1 MTRSVDPAADAV
13 DSASEFEPSETP
25 TPPPPKG
32 MTRRLVVG
40 TFNYGLGQALPQ
52 VVRFLVALVI
62 AQILTEADYGILGL
76 AGRLST
82 VLMIF
87 MRLGVPGAVTRFY
100 YDHREGPELSD
111 YVTTIAIFMF
121 GSSLVVGLITLAVG
135 PWLFP
140 YAMPSLP
147 FYPYGVLAL
156 AAAFVSCNQNLQDRL
171 VQAREQSAYS
181 AMLNIGRA
189 TIAISLL
196 LLFVVWL
203 RQGPAG
209 YLWAELIAGIVIFL
223 QAARYL
229 MPNLRGRFRP
239 EMLRTSLKY
248 AMGILPMHFMGA
260 VAPLINGGNSGPS
273 GGSSIP
279 WESLEFARK
288 FFMPLTILASAFQTA
303 FTPIYFSLRKEHTQ
317 KNADTLA
324 RTARFVWAGAILVA
338 IAAVYFLPP
347 LLLLTTPDRLHA
359 SAPLVPILVVGFLS
373 QMIYLIFAPEI
384 YFSKRTYLVP
394 IVSASSLIVTVG
406 FTLLTVEWLGAAGV
420 AWAGSLGMT
429 ATAIT
434 AVTFSRRLV
443 SLPHRG
449 IDIFRLAA
457 CGIVVAA
464 VAWPFAQGPIPQAIA
479 VAVAATAAFPL
490 LLWISGDPT
499 IREAVTYFRQRLEW

>member
-25 TPPPPKG
+25 TPPSPRKG
-32 MTRRLVVG
+32 TARRLVVG
-40 TFNYGLGQALPQ
+40 TLNYGLGQALPQ

-62 AQILTEADYGILGL
+62 AQVLTEADYGILEL
-76 AGRLST
+76 AGYLST

-121 GSSLVVGLITLAVG
+121 CSSLVVGLITLAVG

-140 YAMPSLP
+140 YTMPSLP

-156 AAAFVSCNQNLQDRL
+156 AAAFISCNQNLQDRL

-189 TIAISLL
+189 TVAISLL

-223 QAARYL
+223 QAAHYL
-229 MPNLRGRFRP
+229 MPNLRGRFQP
-239 EMLRTSLKY
+239 AMLRTSLKY

-260 VAPLINGGNSGPS
+260 VAPLITGAILAHAVNI
-273 GGSSIP
+273 GS
-279 WESLEFARK
+279 LGDLGFARK

-324 RTARFVWAGAILVA
+324 RTATVCLGRYDSGGHRRHL
-338 IAAVYFLPP
+338 LPP
-347 LLLLTTPDRLHA
+347 AVAAADDARSAARVGPVGADPGDWIRKSNDLPDLCPGNLFQQTDLLGADRFGLLADRDDRLHPVDGRVAGSRWSGLGQLAGNDGDGDHRGHLFSPADQSAA
-359 SAPLVPILVVGFLS
+359 SWHRHFPPGSLRNRGGRRGLAF
-373 QMIYLIFAPEI
+373 
-384 YFSKRTYLVP
+384 RTGTDP
-394 IVSASSLIVTVG
+394 AGDRGGGGGNRGVSAVVVD
-406 FTLLTVEWLGAAGV
+406 F
-420 AWAGSLGMT
+420 
-429 ATAIT
+429 
-434 AVTFSRRLV
+434 RR
-443 SLPHRG
+443 PH
-449 IDIFRLAA
+449 D
-457 CGIVVAA
+457 
-464 VAWPFAQGPIPQAIA
+464 
-479 VAVAATAAFPL
+479 
-490 LLWISGDPT
+490 S
-499 IREAVTYFRQRLEW
+499 

>member
-1 MTRSVDPAADAV
+1 
-13 DSASEFEPSETP
+13 
-25 TPPPPKG
+25 
-32 MTRRLVVG
+32 
-40 TFNYGLGQALPQ
+40 
-52 VVRFLVALVI
+52 
-62 AQILTEADYGILGL
+62 
-76 AGRLST
+76 
-82 VLMIF
+82 MIF

-121 GSSLVVGLITLAVG
+121 GSSLVVGLITLAIG
-135 PWLFP
+135 PWVFP
-140 YAMPSLP
+140 YAMPSLS

-203 RQGPAG
+203 RQGPTG
-209 YLWAELIAGIVIFL
+209 YLLAELIAGIAIFL
-223 QAARYL
+223 QAAHYL
-229 MPNLRGRFRP
+229 MPNLHGRFRP

-260 VAPLINGGNSGPS
+260 VAPLINGAILARVAGLDSMG
-273 GGSSIP
+273 
-279 WESLEFARK
+279 SLEFATK

-324 RTARFVWAGAILVA
+324 RTARFVWAGTILVA
-338 IAAVYFLPP
+338 IAAIFFLPQ

-373 QMIYLIFAPEI
+373 QMIYLLFAPEI
-384 YFSKRTYLVP
+384 YFSKRTHLVP

-406 FTLLTVEWLGAAGV
+406 FTLLTVEWLGATGV

-449 IDIFRLAA
+449 VDIFRLAA
-457 CGIVVAA
+457 CGALVAA
-464 VAWPFAQGPIPQAIA
+464 VAWPFAQGPIPQAIG

-499 IREAVTYFRQRLEW
+499 IREAAAYIKQRLQR